1 MYTTKKLSNGL
12 RVIFAPLHDTDAVT
26 VLAMTKV
33 GSRYETARNNGVSHF
48 LEHMMFKGT
57 EKRPTARDVS
67 KELDGVGASFNA
79 FTSKDYTGY
88 YIKLGGDHLALAM
101 DIVADMLW
109 HSKFLTEEID
119 RERHVITE
127 EINMYEDN
135 PIMHVEEKFEESLFG
150 ATHPLGRLI
159 SGPKSNIA
167 RMARKDIVGYFQSHY
182 FPANMVLCV
191 AGKFPAASTL
201 REIQSLFGG
210 RGVRRRAPGFTPFH
224 VTQRQPRLALLTR
237 DTEQVQVALGFP
249 ALPYL
254 HKDVPA
260 LTLLAVI
267 LGGNMSSRLFTR
279 VREQEGL
286 AYSIHASRS
295 SFTDTGAFV
304 VQAGLDK
311 TRLLPALKLIVQELR
326 SAADHGVTDDELAHA
341 KEFIRGKLTIE
352 LEDSESLANFL
363 ASQQLLTGTIKTPE
377 QKFAELACV
386 RKPDLQR
393 VARTVFC
400 PERLT
405 TAIIGPVRSKSAV
418 LVALRG

>member
-1 MYTTKKLSNGL
+1 MYKKYKLSNGL
-12 RVIFAPLHDTDAVT
+12 RVLFAPLHDTNAVT

-33 GSRYETARNNGVSHF
+33 GSRYETAKNNGVSHF

-57 EKRPTARDVS
+57 DKRPTARDVS
-67 KELDGVGASFNA
+67 KELDGVGANFNA

-88 YIKLGGDHLALAM
+88 YIKLGSDHLALAM

-109 HSKFLTEEID
+109 HSKFLQEEID

-135 PIMHVEEKFEESLFG
+135 PIMHVEEKFEESMFG

-159 SGPKSNIA
+159 AGPKSNIA
-167 RMARKDIVGYFQSHY
+167 TMARKDIVGYFHSHY

-191 AGKFPAASTL
+191 AGKFPQSSTL
-201 REIQSLFGG
+201 REIQSLFGT
-210 RGVRRRAPGFTPFH
+210 RGVRSRAPGFTPFH
-224 VTQRQPRLALLTR
+224 VTQRMPRLSLLTR
-237 DTEQVQVALGFP
+237 DTEQVQVALGYP
-249 ALPYL
+249 ALPYM
-254 HKDVPA
+254 HKDIPA
-260 LTLLAVI
+260 LSLLSVI

-295 SFTDTGAFV
+295 SFADTGAFV

-311 TRLLPALKLIVQELR
+311 TRLLPALRLIVQELR
-326 SAADHGVTDDELAHA
+326 SAVEHGVTDDELAHA

-352 LEDSESLANFL
+352 LEDSESVANFL

-377 QKFAELACV
+377 QKFAELSRV
-386 RKPDLQR
+386 RKLDILR
-393 VARTVFC
+393 VARSLFRSD
-400 PERLT
+400 RLT

-418 LVALRG
+418 LTALRG